1 VSRVACLQLLLRGLR
16 DLLGWCTGLLG
27 LLTGLGEL
35 DLLDLLGVILRR
47 FLAGS
52 DDSSSEPADE

>member
-16 DLLGWCTGLLG
+16 DLLGWSTGLLG

-35 DLLDLLGVILRR
+35 ELLDLLGRYLRR
-47 FLAGS
+47 FLSGS
-52 DDSSSEPADE
+52 DDSSSDPAEE